1 MSVIYLSGDAINA
14 DDAQCSICRK
24 YLPLSQLS
32 VGMCDTQ
39 NNQTFLC
46 DAHYTDLPTLIVGW
60 ADYMVAERQRQ
71 IIDMELFMEL
81 YGG

>member
-1 MSVIYLSGDAINA
+1 
-14 DDAQCSICRK
+14 
-24 YLPLSQLS
+24 
-32 VGMCDTQ
+32 MCDTQ
-39 NNQTFLC
+39 NDQTFLC